1 MAKDKTVDYTEYVG
15 KPSTEMQARM
25 IEWLQSDE
33 VGADATAC
41 KNKQEAFELGVRLG
55 IALRI
60 PFQKSDFNQA
70 ARGEAAEAREAAL
83 VEKKTSKAASK
94 KAKEIVEEVEADED
108 EDEEQEEAPKP
119 VKKGKK
125 VAAEKPVAKKAGKKA
140 GKKAAPVEDAD
151 DEDDEF

>member
-1 MAKDKTVDYTEYVG
+1 MAKDTAAPDYTEYVG
-15 KPSTEMQARM
+15 KDATEMQTRM

-33 VGADATAC
+33 VGADASAA

-70 ARGEAAEAREAAL
+70 ARTEAAEAREAKL
-83 VEKKTSKAASK
+83 TEKATSKKATK
-94 KAKEIVEEVEADED
+94 KAKEVVAEVEED
-108 EDEEQEEAPKP
+108 DEEETEEEAPKP
-119 VKKGKK
+119 
-125 VAAEKPVAKKAGKKA
+125 AKKAGKKA
-140 GKKAAPVEDAD
+140 ATKKAPAKKAGGKKAAAPAADED